1 MYKKEDSLSIDLHF
15 ERVLTPCHNVVTKM
29 SLVDILKSLSKLSHE
44 LKDVSNKSLPPYTFI
59 FILNPF
65 VTLLPYRFSP
75 PPLPFSL
82 SQQFCKRKTILTN
95 FISIHCWTTFVTP
108 FLFISI
114 WFLIASY
121 LTELQLSM
129 FSKLEKLVLN
139 INR

>member
-44 LKDVSNKSLPPYTFI
+44 LKDVSNKSLPLYTFI

-75 PPLPFSL
+75 PPFSL
-82 SQQFCKRKTILTN
+82 SQQFCKRKTTLTN

-139 INR
+139 MNR

>member
-75 PPLPFSL
+75 PPSL
-82 SQQFCKRKTILTN
+82 SHYLSNFVKERQLLQTLFRFIVEPPLLPLFYSYQFG
-95 FISIHCWTTFVTP
+95 
-108 FLFISI
+108 FLLHHI
-114 WFLIASY
+114 
-121 LTELQLSM
+121 
-129 FSKLEKLVLN
+129 
-139 INR
+139 